1 MRSLAEDGDSRGADQ
16 RKSPIHQGQ
25 HSAVLSSPS
34 KPASPQTSKDQPL
47 LSGDENS
54 DPLENSAP
62 AVASAPAPAPTL
74 PAVNEQLAA
83 LMSALRTPVDGQDQA
98 KQPQDAPNAPAD
110 AAPVKG
116 QPSAAPPSTEPAPP
130 VSLPIVLRMPG
141 QPLPPAGAARKGKA
155 DDPKLPV
162 KEEQRSPMG
171 YGVAV
176 ALHEQPLAPV
186 TLALDIPAAG
196 MQAPLDRD
204 PAPQT
209 PLNGA
214 PARKPEAAAPPV
226 QETSAQPADLTFAAR
241 VQPVGSAQKAALS
254 TSAAGAV
261 APAVNSKK
269 VIESDVPDAPRAA
282 DPGAAAGKIA
292 AAFESN
298 GRLTP
303 PPPDAP
309 STPSKPVEAAVP
321 VPPTLPKPAAQPL
334 KDLSLQMSQPGVEK
348 VEIRL
353 VQQSGELH
361 VAVRTGDSE
370 MAHGLRQNLPELV
383 GHLEDNGFHTEA
395 WRPGVSAAPGPGHVQ
410 ESHSAASGNPQ
421 SSDDPQSRSGSQQQ
435 DGQRPRQQSN
445 RPAWVEELESST
457 GEIYGIGN

>member
-1 MRSLAEDGDSRGADQ
+1 MRSLAEEGNPHETHQ
-16 RKSPIHQGQ
+16 RESLINQGQ
-25 HSAVLSSPS
+25 HSSALSSPPQ
-34 KPASPQTSKDQPL
+34 PAGPRISTDQPPP
-47 LSGDENS
+47 SEDQNS
-54 DPLENSAP
+54 DPPQNSAP
-62 AVASAPAPAPTL
+62 SAAPAPAPAPAL
-74 PAVNEQLAA
+74 PPVNEQLAA
-83 LMSALRTPVDGQDQA
+83 LMSALRTPVNAQEPA
-98 KQPQDAPNAPAD
+98 KQPQDVPNAPAD
-110 AAPVKG
+110 PAPVKG
-116 QPSAAPPSTEPAPP
+116 QPAAPTAEAESTPP
-130 VSLPIVLRMPG
+130 FGLPIVSRVPG
-141 QPLPPAGAARKGKA
+141 QPLPPAGARKAKA
-155 DDPKLPV
+155 DTPKLPV
-162 KEEQRSPMG
+162 KEEQRSAVG

-176 ALHEQPLAPV
+176 PVHEQPLPPV
-186 TLALDIPAAG
+186 KLSADAPAAG

-214 PARKPEAAAPPV
+214 PARKPEATAPPV
-226 QETSAQPADLTFAAR
+226 QETSTQPEDLTFAAR
-241 VQPVGSAQKAALS
+241 VQPVGSVQKAALS

-269 VIESDVPDAPRAA
+269 VIESDVQDAPRAA
-282 DPGAAAGKIA
+282 DPGPAAGKFA

-321 VPPTLPKPAAQPL
+321 VTPALPKPAAQPL

-353 VQQSGELH
+353 VQQAGELH

-410 ESHSAASGNPQ
+410 ESHSSASGNPQ
-421 SSDDPQSRSGSQQQ
+421 NSGDPQSRSGSQQQ

>member
-1 MRSLAEDGDSRGADQ
+1 MRSVAEEGSSRDSHQ
-16 RKSPIHQGQ
+16 RESWVNQGH
-25 HSAVLSSPS
+25 HSSVLSSPP
-34 KPASPQTSKDQPL
+34 KPAGRQSSTDQPL
-47 LSGDENS
+47 SSEEDHS
-54 DPLENSAP
+54 DSPQSA
-62 AVASAPAPAPTL
+62 ASAAAPVPVPVL

-83 LMSALRTPVDGQDQA
+83 LMSALRTPVNGQGQA
-98 KQPQDAPNAPAD
+98 KQPQDASDVPAD

-116 QPSAAPPSTEPAPP
+116 QPAGSSTTTEP
-130 VSLPIVLRMPG
+130 VTLPIVLRVPG
-141 QPLPPAGAARKGKA
+141 QPLPSVGARKAKA
-155 DDPKLPV
+155 DDPKTPA
-162 KEEQRSPMG
+162 KEQRSAIG
-171 YGVAV
+171 YAVAV
-176 ALHEQPLAPV
+176 PQNEQPLAPV
-186 TLALDIPAAG
+186 KLSADTPVAG
-196 MQAPLDRD
+196 MQAPVDRD

-214 PARKPEAAAPPV
+214 PARKPEVAPPPV
-226 QETSAQPADLTFAAR
+226 QETSTQPEDLTFAAR

-254 TSAAGAV
+254 TNAAAAV
-261 APAVNSKK
+261 APAVNSRR

-282 DPGAAAGKIA
+282 DPGAAAGKFA

-321 VPPTLPKPAAQPL
+321 VTPALPKPAAQPL

-353 VQQSGELH
+353 VQQAGELH

-410 ESHSAASGNPQ
+410 ESHSSASGNSQ
-421 SSDDPQSRSGSQQQ
+421 NSDDPQSRSGSQQQ